1 MAKSPEED
9 EFPGEGHLVDTQSPR
24 IIPYGTHR
32 MLNKVFGRPN
42 INAIIKRELGSRKGS
57 MVVSGT

>member
-1 MAKSPEED
+1 MVKSPEED
-9 EFPGEGHLVDTQSPR
+9 EFPGESHLVDTQRPR

-32 MLNKVFGRPN
+32 MLDKIFGRPN
-42 INAIIKRELGSRKGS
+42 INAIIRRELASRKGS